1 MPHLLDIQ
9 RNSYDWFMKEGLQ
22 EIFHDISPIQGF
34 TGNLV
39 LSFEGFSLGKPKY
52 DIDKCK
58 ERDATYSAPL
68 RVNVRLVNND
78 TGEVKEQEVFIET
91 SFTAKAQTS
100 RES

>member
-39 LSFEGFSLGKPKY
+39 LSFEGFSLGKP
-52 DIDKCK
+52 
-58 ERDATYSAPL
+58 
-68 RVNVRLVNND
+68 N
-78 TGEVKEQEVFIET
+78 
-91 SFTAKAQTS
+91 KAL
-100 RES
+100 

>member
-1 MPHLLDIQ
+1 MFNPVSVGKRTRYSYAKNQKRLWICLIFWIS
-9 RNSYDWFMKEGLQ
+9 RENSYDWFMKEGLQ

-52 DIDKCK
+52 DIDECK

-68 RVNVRLVNND
+68 RVNC
-78 TGEVKEQEVFIET
+78 TPG
-91 SFTAKAQTS
+91 
-100 RES
+100 

>member
-1 MPHLLDIQ
+1 MPKYKGGYGYASSSGYQ

-78 TGEVKEQEVFIET
+78 TGEVKEQEVSWVI
-91 SFTAKAQTS
+91 SHS
-100 RES
+100 